1 MDDQRDFERYLEV
14 FRKNVTPEELNGM
27 FGRERAP
34 PPTWSIEK
42 ILSSVGVAGLVA
54 VGIWVGT
61 IQNQVTENANDV
73 FTLESGRVQSRADRN
88 MQISA
93 MDARLRAVETSNGS
107 VQTDMAAIKAL
118 IMQGFGDMSRRLD
131 RLESR
136 P

>member
-42 ILSSVGVAGLVA
+42 ILGSVGVAGMVA

-61 IQNQVTENANDV
+61 VDHKVAA
-73 FTLESGRVQSRADRN
+73 LEDGRITARAERN
-88 MQISA
+88 VQISA
-93 MDARLRAVETSNGS
+93 LDTRLRQVETSGGS
-107 VQTDMAAIKAL
+107 LQTDMAAIKAL
-118 IMQGFGDMSRRLD
+118 IMQGFGDMSRRMD
-131 RLESR
+131 RLESK